1 MAGVNERRAWDI
13 EKTTGEREREGELE
27 MGAAEQIK
35 AKLNGFA
42 YFNERR
48 R

>member
-1 MAGVNERRAWDI
+1 MAGVNERRAGDI
-13 EKTTGEREREGELE
+13 KTMTGEREREGELE
-27 MGAAEQIK
+27 MRAAEQIK